1 MKKTIIFSAAIFIFS
16 FAFSVSAGE
25 KEKESAS
32 ASVKITG
39 KIVDNKTGEALAGVL
54 IKLDDINL
62 TSYSDLD
69 GNFEIN
75 GLAPGTYNISTSLI
89 SYETLK
95 IDVDALKPQNK
106 VQLSLETVS
115 RKK

>member
-1 MKKTIIFSAAIFIFS
+1 MKKTIIFSAVIFFLS

-39 KIVDNKTGEALAGVL
+39 KIVDNKTGEALAGVM
-54 IKLDDINL
+54 IKLEDMKM

-69 GNFEIN
+69 GNFEIS
-75 GLAPGTYNISTSLI
+75 GLSPGTYNISASLI
-89 SYETLK
+89 SYESLK
-95 IDVDALKPQNK
+95 VDVDALKPQNK